1 MHPCVHAWTAVA
13 FYYTRVE
20 VSDEQRRVVTI
31 NNCAIGAQSNALGD
45 AHWIIFRI
53 ISNGESFADT
63 RQNFQAN
70 NGRLRKA
77 ISRLIAIETYTYLSS
92 PLASPPPQSL
102 PSPPLSP
109 THGSGRACRS
119 EQFFSDEY
127 ILNIATVEIANG
139 NSWKRV
145 TIFAAYYCEIK
156 FKFALSGIGDL
167 FFDTSQSILTN
178 ICCTSLIF

>member
-13 FYYTRVE
+13 FYYTRVEEE

-92 PLASPPPQSL
+92 SLASPPPLSL
-102 PSPPLSP
+102 PSSPLSP
-109 THGSGRACRS
+109 TVEADVPV
-119 EQFFSDEY
+119 EANNFFPTSIFWISQPWKLRTEIREKELPY
-127 ILNIATVEIANG
+127 SQRIIAKLNLNLHSLESAIYFSIPR
-139 NSWKRV
+139 RV
-145 TIFAAYYCEIK
+145 Y
-156 FKFALSGIGDL
+156 L
-167 FFDTSQSILTN
+167 
-178 ICCTSLIF
+178 LIFVARV